1 MLPRPAVEVVGHVA
15 PHKPVLLGLSE
26 LAQPFLKDL
35 PEHEARFIRLYDKA
49 KRRQWDSNQ
58 RLDWSVPLDPENP
71 EGLSDKTIPI
81 WGSPIWNKL
90 DEKKQAHVRS
100 QYQAW
105 QLSQF
110 LAGEQGA
117 MMCAGRIVQ
126 QAPTSSARLYS
137 ATQVVDEA
145 RHIEIF
151 SRLIN
156 QKVGTTYPVST
167 PLQRMIDDVLF
178 DRRWDVTCLGMQVLI
193 EGLGLAVFSLVR
205 DHSTNPLI
213 RTSHAYIVEDEARHV
228 SFGRLMLED
237 LYKHLSDSER
247 NEREEFVIEASY
259 LLRDRFAARDLWDQL
274 DLPAAQ
280 CVSWIEESGFM
291 HVYRNELF
299 RRIVPVV
306 RSIGLW
312 GPRVRD
318 AYTRMGVIEYA
329 ALEIERTIAEDEA
342 VSRQIENLEREEEL
356 AGEVA

>member
-1 MLPRPAVEVVGHVA
+1 
-15 PHKPVLLGLSE
+15 
-26 LAQPFLKDL
+26 
-35 PEHEARFIRLYDKA
+35 
-49 KRRQWDSNQ
+49 
-58 RLDWSVPLDPENP
+58 
-71 EGLSDKTIPI
+71 
-81 WGSPIWNKL
+81 
-90 DEKKQAHVRS
+90 
-100 QYQAW
+100 
-105 QLSQF
+105 
-110 LAGEQGA
+110 
-117 MMCAGRIVQ
+117 
-126 QAPTSSARLYS
+126 
-137 ATQVVDEA
+137 
-145 RHIEIF
+145 
-151 SRLIN
+151 
-156 QKVGTTYPVST
+156 
-167 PLQRMIDDVLF
+167 MIDDVLF